1 MKYTIEIS
9 AGYLDRESDRM
20 LQYNGLSLKEWIK
33 AYCKRNK
40 IELSTSYGDLIL
52 EFRSE
57 NQLNC
62 FTRRGNGIFPYF
74 EFL

>member
-1 MKYTIEIS
+1 MKYKLKIS
-9 AGYLDRESDRM
+9 ENYLDRESERM
-20 LQYNGLSLKEWIK
+20 LQYNGLSLKEWIEK
-33 AYCKRNK
+33 YCKKNK
-40 IELSTSYGDLIL
+40 IKLNTDDHLTLG
-52 EFRSE
+52 FKSE

>member
-1 MKYTIEIS
+1 MKYILEIS
-9 AGYLDRESDRM
+9 AGYLDRESARM
-20 LQYNGLSLKEWIK
+20 LQYNGLSLKQWIK
-33 AYCKRNK
+33 SYCKKNK
-40 IELSTSYGDLIL
+40 IKLNTDDDLTL
-52 EFRSE
+52 GFKSE

>member
-40 IELSTSYGDLIL
+40 MTLG
-52 EFRSE
+52 FKSE